1 MHEGQLTVDRLAA
14 NGYIPRHG
22 RARHAYA
29 NGNGLANGNAVANES
44 GDRVVNDDGGDIA
57 MSRYDLGFRRSGGGE
72 NAYYTIAYSTSIPS
86 LRLCLNNTLTL

>member
-1 MHEGQLTVDRLAA
+1 MGFTLYILTFAYDLWQSKDMHEGQLTVDRLAA

-57 MSRYDLGFRRSGGGE
+57 MRQV
-72 NAYYTIAYSTSIPS
+72 
-86 LRLCLNNTLTL
+86 